1 MRQARVLRTDA
12 ATGNVDAMNRRQ
24 SLLEGIGRGSL
35 YVIAVI
41 LSAAFLLPF
50 VWMLSSSLK
59 PNYQVYAVPPV
70 WIPSPAI
77 WRNFPDALDA
87 MGFLTLLKNTMI
99 IVVFTVFGAVL
110 SSSVVA
116 YGFSRLRWPGRDA
129 LFFVCLATLMIPY
142 QVTLV
147 PLYII
152 FSRLHWINTFRP
164 LIVPAF
170 FGVPFFIFLL
180 RQFFLTIPEE
190 ISDAAR
196 IDGASEMGILLKII
210 LPLSRPALM
219 VVALF
224 QFISTWNDFLG
235 PIIYLSDPSKYTLA
249 IGLAAFSG
257 DHAFQFAF
265 QMAGATVTV
274 LPIVV
279 LFFFAQRA
287 FIEGISMTGV
297 KG

>member
-1 MRQARVLRTDA
+1 MRQSRIVGSQAGGARTGKLAGRQDLAAIAGKGLVYVLA
-12 ATGNVDAMNRRQ
+12 AC
-24 SLLEGIGRGSL
+24 
-35 YVIAVI
+35 
-41 LSAAFLLPF
+41 LSAIFLLPF
-50 VWMLSSSLK
+50 AWMVSSSLK

-70 WIPSPAI
+70 WIPYPVI
-77 WRNFPDALDA
+77 WSNFPDALEA

-99 IVVFTVFGAVL
+99 IVVFTVFGGVL

-116 YGFSRLRWPGRDA
+116 YGFARLQWPGRDA
-129 LFFVCLATLMIPY
+129 LFFVCIATLMIPY

-164 LIVPAF
+164 LIIPAF

-180 RQFFLTIPEE
+180 RQFFLTIPGE

-196 IDGASEMGILLKII
+196 IDGASELGILFRII

-224 QFISTWNDFLG
+224 QFISSWNDFLG
-235 PIIYLSDPSKYTLA
+235 PIIYLTDPSKYTLA

-287 FIEGISMTGV
+287 FIEGISLTGV